1 MSLVSIFLCF
11 FALIPTFLQGAVVTP
26 DSTSS
31 AIAIAAQTDPKRLS
45 SLKGTRAANSRLQ
58 RCVYWLAYAEKQG
71 QEPASV
77 LDTSAKINMTAGSPY
92 ASFIRWGLLNNLKI
106 AHELGLLTKDG
117 MNEMRRGKSA
127 TITLGQFTGQEATVD
142 HVIPLSVCPELDNQV
157 LNLELLPASLNSSKK
172 DKVGTRQVTF
182 AKELNDAGL
191 LSDEAFLGVK
201 AYFK

>member
-1 MSLVSIFLCF
+1 VSLFSIFLCF
-11 FALIPTFLQGAVVTP
+11 FALIPTFLQAAVVTP

-31 AIAIAAQTDPKRLS
+31 AIAIAAQTDPIKLS
-45 SLKGTRAANSRLQ
+45 SLKGTRASNSRLQ
-58 RCVYWLAYAEKQG
+58 RCVYWLAYAEEQG

-77 LDTSAKINMTAGSPY
+77 LETSAKINMTAGSPY
-92 ASFIRWGLLNNLKI
+92 AGFIRWGLLNNLKI

-142 HVIPLSVCPELDNQV
+142 HVIPLSVCPELNNQV

-191 LSDEAFLGVK
+191 LSDEGFSRVK
-201 AYFK
+201 ACFK

>member
-1 MSLVSIFLCF
+1 MSPFSIFLCF
-11 FALIPTFLQGAVVTP
+11 FALYPTFLHAAVVTP

-31 AIAIAAQTDPKRLS
+31 AIAIAAQTDPTKLS

-58 RCVYWLAYAEKQG
+58 RCVYWLAYAEEQG

-77 LDTSAKINMTAGSPY
+77 LDTSAKINKTAGSPY
-92 ASFIRWGLLNNLKI
+92 AGFIRWGLLNNLKI

-127 TITLGQFTGQEATVD
+127 TITQGQFTGQEATVD

-172 DKVGTRQVTF
+172 DKIGARQVTF

-191 LSDEAFLGVK
+191 LSDEAFSRVK
-201 AYFK
+201 ACLK